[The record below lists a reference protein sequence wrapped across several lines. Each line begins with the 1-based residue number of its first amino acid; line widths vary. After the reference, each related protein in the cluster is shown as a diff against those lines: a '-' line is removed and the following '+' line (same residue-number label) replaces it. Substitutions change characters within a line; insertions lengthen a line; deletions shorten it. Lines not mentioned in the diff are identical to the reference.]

1 MRFGVCCQRPVSDHR
16 KSTAIFDRLYRLV
29 FLSPSWAQR
38 WWLHVG
44 RHTLGA
50 SVTDEQCPSEET
62 MLFLTIR
69 HALRILIIAALLVA
83 GSVHA
88 AGKYVLIS
96 HAPDS
101 DSWWNTIKN
110 SIKQAGED
118 YGVTVDYRNPPSG
131 DLADMARLIEQA
143 AAAGYDG
150 VIVTI
155 ADYNVLQG
163 AIGKVTAKKIPL
175 ITINSGTPEQSEK
188 LGAIMHV
195 GQPEYAA
202 GKGVGERAKAAG
214 VKSFLC
220 VNHYATNPASFER
233 CRGFGEAIG
242 ADYKKATLDS
252 GDDPT
257 TIESKVAAYL
267 RQNPGTEGVLTL
279 GPTSAGPTIK
289 ALEKSGRAGKL
300 WMATF
305 DLSDDISKGIKDGTV
320 QFAIDQQPYLQ
331 GYIPVAVLA
340 TMKEMNTTDLK
351 KVAEAV
357 KANPKTKKRFDE
369 YGLVPNYGPRHI
381 SSGPGFVTKENISKV
396 EKYAGQYR

>member
-1 MRFGVCCQRPVSDHR
+1 MTFSR
-16 KSTAIFDRLYRLV
+16 KGILLDILV
-29 FLSPSWAQR
+29 FA
-38 WWLHVG
+38 V
-44 RHTLGA
+44 
-50 SVTDEQCPSEET
+50 
-62 MLFLTIR
+62 
-69 HALRILIIAALLVA
+69 LLA
-83 GSVHA
+83 FGSAHA
-88 AGKYVLIS
+88 AGRYVLIS

-110 SIKQAGED
+110 AIKQAGED
-118 YGVTVDYRNPPSG
+118 YNVQVDYRNPPTG

-143 AAAGYDG
+143 AAAGYSG
-150 VIVTI
+150 VITTI

-163 AIGKVTAKKIPL
+163 AVGKVTAKKIPL
-175 ITINSGTPEQSEK
+175 ITINSGTTQQSEK

-202 GKGVGERAKAAG
+202 GKGAGERAKAAG

-233 CRGFGEAIG
+233 CKGFAEAIG
-242 ADYKKATLDS
+242 ADYKKSTLDS

-267 RQNPGTEGVLTL
+267 RQHPGTNGVLTL
-279 GPTSAGPTIK
+279 GPTSASPTIK
-289 ALEKSGRAGKL
+289 ALEKSGQAGKM

-305 DLSDDISKGIKDGTV
+305 DLSDDISKAIKAGTV
-320 QFAIDQQPYLQ
+320 KFAIDQQPYLQ

-340 TMKEMNTTDLK
+340 TMESTKTRDVK

-357 KANPKTKKRFDE
+357 RNNPKTKKRFDE
-369 YGLVPNYGPRHI
+369 YGLVPNYGARHI
-381 SSGPGFVTKENISKV
+381 SSGPGFVTKDNIGQV

>member
-1 MRFGVCCQRPVSDHR
+1 MIASLLPAEDPM
-16 KSTAIFDRLYRLV
+16 TA
-29 FLSPSWAQR
+29 SP
-38 WWLHVG
+38 LKFILK
-44 RHTLGA
+44 T
-50 SVTDEQCPSEET
+50 
-62 MLFLTIR
+62 F
-69 HALRILIIAALLVA
+69 ALALLLSAGVA
-83 GSVHA
+83 HA
-88 AGKYVLIS
+88 DKYVLIS

-101 DSWWNTIKN
+101 DAWWNTIKN
-110 SIKQAGED
+110 AIKQAGED
-118 YGVTVDYRNPPSG
+118 YGVQVDYRNPPSG

-143 AAAGYDG
+143 SAAGYDG

-175 ITINSGTPEQSEK
+175 ITINSGTVEQSEK

-195 GQPEYAA
+195 GQPEHAA
-202 GKGVGERAKAAG
+202 GKGAGERAKAAG

-233 CRGFGEAIG
+233 CRGFAEVIG
-242 ADYKKATLDS
+242 VDYKKSTLDS

-267 RQNPGTEGVLTL
+267 RQNPNTNGVLTL
-279 GPTSAGPTIK
+279 GPTSASPTIK
-289 ALEKSGRAGKL
+289 ALEKSGQAGKL

-305 DLSDDISKGIKDGTV
+305 DLSDDISKGIKSGTV

-340 TMKEMNTTDLK
+340 TMKQMKTTDLK
-351 KVAEAV
+351 KVMEAV
-357 KANPKTKKRFDE
+357 KANPKTQKRFAE
-369 YGLVPNYGPRHI
+369 YGLTPVYGDRHI

>member
-1 MRFGVCCQRPVSDHR
+1 M
-16 KSTAIFDRLYRLV
+16 A
-29 FLSPSWAQR
+29 FLSKRS
-38 WWLHVG
+38 
-44 RHTLGA
+44 TLKTLA
-50 SVTDEQCPSEET
+50 
-62 MLFLTIR
+62 
-69 HALRILIIAALLVA
+69 IAALMAVGTA
-83 GSVHA
+83 HA
-88 AGKYVLIS
+88 AGRYVLIS

-110 SIKQAGED
+110 AIKQAGED

-163 AIGKVTAKKIPL
+163 AIGKVTAKRIPL

-202 GKGVGERAKAAG
+202 GKGAGERAKAAG
-214 VKSFLC
+214 VKNFLC

-233 CRGFGEAIG
+233 CRGFADAIG

-257 TIESKVAAYL
+257 AIESKVSAYL
-267 RQNPGTEGVLTL
+267 RQHPEANGVLTL
-279 GPTSAGPTIK
+279 GPTSASPTIK
-289 ALEKSGRAGKL
+289 ALQKSGQAGKL

-331 GYIPVAVLA
+331 GYIPVAVMV
-340 TMKEMNTTDLK
+340 TMKELNTTDLK
-351 KVAEAV
+351 KVVDAV

-369 YGLVPNYGPRHI
+369 YGLGPVYGPRHI
-381 SSGPGFVTKENISKV
+381 SSGPGFVTKENIGKV

>member
-1 MRFGVCCQRPVSDHR
+1 
-16 KSTAIFDRLYRLV
+16 
-29 FLSPSWAQR
+29 
-38 WWLHVG
+38 
-44 RHTLGA
+44 
-50 SVTDEQCPSEET
+50 

-202 GKGVGERAKAAG
+202 GKGAGERAKAAG

-257 TIESKVAAYL
+257 TIESKVAAFL

-305 DLSDDISKGIKDGTV
+305 DLSDDISKGIKNGTV

-369 YGLVPNYGPRHI
+369 YGLVPNFGPRHI
-381 SSGPGFVTKENISKV
+381 SSGPGFVTKENIGKV

>member
-1 MRFGVCCQRPVSDHR
+1 MRSLA
-16 KSTAIFDRLYRLV
+16 KSLAFV
-29 FLSPSWAQR
+29 
-38 WWLHVG
+38 
-44 RHTLGA
+44 
-50 SVTDEQCPSEET
+50 
-62 MLFLTIR
+62 
-69 HALRILIIAALLVA
+69 ALLA
-83 GSVHA
+83 TGTAQA
-88 AGKYVLIS
+88 AGRYVLIS

-101 DSWWNTIKN
+101 DSWWNVIKN

-118 YGVTVDYRNPPSG
+118 YSVTVDYRNPPSG

-143 AAAGYDG
+143 AAADYDG
-150 VIVTI
+150 VITTI

-175 ITINSGTPEQSEK
+175 ITINSGTTEQSEK

-202 GKGVGERAKAAG
+202 GKGAGERAKAAG

-233 CRGFGEAIG
+233 CRGFAEAIG
-242 ADYKKATLDS
+242 ADYKKSTLDV

-257 TIESKVAAYL
+257 TIESKVSAYL
-267 RQNPGTEGVLTL
+267 RQHPETNGVLAL
-279 GPTSAGPTIK
+279 GPTSASPTIR
-289 ALEKSGRAGKL
+289 ALEKSGKAGKL

-305 DLSDDISKGIKDGTV
+305 DLSDDISKAIKSGTV
-320 QFAIDQQPYLQ
+320 KFAIDQQPYLQ

-340 TMKEMNTTDLK
+340 TMKQMKTTDLK
-351 KVAEAV
+351 KVAAAV

-381 SSGPGFVTKENISKV
+381 SSGPGFITKDNIAKV